1 MVLKKIK
8 NFVGKSSNGY
18 PKEFNQIIANLKLNP
33 EQDIEIFEYLW
44 KAYVFG
50 DNAHKEQKRKSGEP
64 YFTHCASVGVVLSAW
79 NMDLDT
85 IIAGL
90 LHDTIEDTDVT
101 RELIVNEFNEDI
113 ASLVEGVSKLSGIKF
128 HSRQEKQAENFMKM
142 FLSVAKDLRVIII
155 KFADRLH
162 NMSTINHLPLIK
174 QRRIA
179 IETRDVYAPLAHRLG
194 MNKLKMELEDLILQ
208 VLDPDEYRKLE
219 KAVKATKKQRELYI
233 DNFSEPVVKELKKYK
248 IEAKVFGRAKHFYSI
263 YGKMKRRNKKF
274 EELFDLFAIRIIVK
288 KISEC
293 YAVLGS
299 IHQLYTP
306 LQERFKDYI
315 ATPKSNGYQSIHT
328 TVFGKSGK
336 MVEVQIRTEE
346 MDQTA
351 EVGIAAHWVY
361 KQVGNQKVSNKGI
374 DRHMAWLRELVEILQ
389 TEDSNPDEF
398 LKLLKVDLFQNEIF
412 VFTPEG
418 DVIQLPSNSTPVDFA
433 FCVHTQVGLHCI
445 GAKVNDKIV
454 PLNTALQNG
463 DKIEV
468 ITSETQ
474 TPSYAWLKFVQ
485 SSKAKSHIKRWV
497 KKEQSEQSIQLGK
510 EIVEK
515 TLRRLKKLHIL
526 GELESRP
533 QTMGFNS
540 DQQLF
545 SEVASGQI
553 TVRELVEKY
562 EPNPSEGDVEK
573 FDSPSL
579 TERFINRARGVAKG
593 VRVDGVSNTL
603 IVFAK
608 CCSPIP
614 GDSILGYITR
624 GRGVTIHR
632 NTCKN
637 LPSLQNEDRFIN
649 VEWEVA
655 AKTSFIV
662 RMKIITEDR
671 KNILRDITESIAAM
685 SMNIKSIDMRSEDGM
700 GSCILILETRDT
712 RQLER
717 LKKQIQKIPNVINIE
732 RI

>member
-1 MVLKKIK
+1 MILNALK
-8 NFVGKSSNGY
+8 NFVGASNGY
-18 PKEFNQIIANLKLNP
+18 PKDFNRIIENLNITV
-33 EQDIEIFEYLW
+33 EQDSETFHLLW
-44 KAYVFG
+44 KAYQFG
-50 DNAHKEQKRKSGEP
+50 SEAHKEQKRRSGKP
-64 YFTHCASVGVVLSAW
+64 YFTHCASVGAVLADW
-79 NMDLDT
+79 NMDVDT

-101 RELIVNEFNEDI
+101 RELIVSEFNEDV

-162 NMSTINHLPLIK
+162 NMSTIHHLPLIK

-219 KAVKATKKQRELYI
+219 KNVKATKKQRESYI
-233 DNFSEPVVKELKKYK
+233 EEFSAPVIDELKNYA
-248 IEAKVFGRAKHFYSI
+248 IEAVVFGRAKHYYSI

-274 EELFDLFAIRIIVK
+274 EELFDLFAIRVIVEK
-288 KISEC
+288 VSEC

-299 IHQLYTP
+299 VHQLYTP

-328 TVFGKSGK
+328 TVFGKHGK
-336 MVEVQIRTEE
+336 MVEVQIRTKE

-351 EVGIAAHWVY
+351 EVGIAAHWIY
-361 KQVGNQKVSNKGI
+361 KESGDGATAVKEI
-374 DRHMAWLRELVEILQ
+374 DKHISWLRELVDILQ
-389 TEDSNPDEF
+389 TEDNNPDEF

-412 VFTPEG
+412 VFTPQG
-418 DVIQLPSNSTPVDFA
+418 DVVQLPAKSTPVDFA
-433 FCVHTQVGLHCI
+433 FSVHTQVGLHCI
-445 GAKVNDKIV
+445 GAKVNGKIV

-463 DKIEV
+463 DSIEV

-474 TPSYAWLKFVQ
+474 SPSYAWLKFVQ
-485 SSKAKSHIKRWV
+485 SSKAKSQIKRWV
-497 KKEQSEQSIQLGK
+497 KKEQIEQSIRLGK
-510 EIVEK
+510 EIVDK

-526 GELESRP
+526 DLLKNRP
-533 QTMGFNS
+533 EAMGFNNV
-540 DQQLF
+540 DQLY

-562 EPNPSEGDVEK
+562 EPNVPDGEK
-573 FDSPSL
+573 SILDSPSL
-579 TERFINRARGVAKG
+579 TERFISRARGVAKG

-614 GDSILGYITR
+614 GDNILGYITR
-624 GRGVTIHR
+624 GRGVSIHR
-632 NTCKN
+632 NTCNN
-637 LPSLQNEDRFIN
+637 LPSLKNEDRFIN
-649 VEWEVA
+649 VEWEVS
-655 AKTSFIV
+655 AKTSFIT

-671 KNILRDITESIAAM
+671 KNILRDITESIATM
-685 SMNIKSIDMRSEDGM
+685 SMNIKSIEMSSEEGM

-712 RQLER
+712 RQLSR
-717 LKKQIQKIPNVINIE
+717 LKKQIQKIPNVIDIE